1 MIRPMP
7 VAVLTALLLA
17 SPAAAQERT
26 GPVVL
31 RTPASPW
38 ALALGDGFTAG
49 RGTSDILF
57 YNPANLAMGV
67 GVSASVQ
74 RWGSAS
80 TAASLSHVLTSSG
93 WGIGVGLRYLDYGAS
108 GGALTHP
115 AELMSRGPHLASSL
129 AASVGVSRVIKG
141 LRTGVTLKYVEERL
155 PAERDGFGVVDLGVG
170 RELGIF
176 SLGLTVRDLG
186 PDRELALQPLESP
199 TRVSFGAL
207 LRTRPLGVF
216 FDYAAIAEVTLRRDG
231 RVEAAGGGEL
241 VWVPL
246 EGWSIA
252 GRVGFRTPEK
262 VGDLGQQ
269 PYTAGFGVSLDRFTL
284 DYAAD
289 PYRGGRVGHRLGIR
303 IR

>member
-1 MIRPMP
+1 MP

-38 ALALGDGFTAG
+38 ALAVGDGFTAG

-57 YNPANLAMGV
+57 YNPANIAMGV

-80 TAASLSHVLTSSG
+80 TAASLSHILTSSG
-93 WGIGVGLRYLDYGAS
+93 WGIGVGFRYLDYGAN

-199 TRVSFGAL
+199 TRVSLGAL
-207 LRTRPLGVF
+207 LRTRPLALF

-241 VWVPL
+241 IWVPL
-246 EGWSIA
+246 EGWSIS

-289 PYRGGRVGHRLGIR
+289 PYRGGRVGHRVGIR